1 MTPRGNTLQKLL
13 IPAAVVGTAVGLWF
27 LIHLRQESKR
37 ARIAEETQ
45 RDVEALTARAE
56 HASQQGS
63 DAAAAKHYEKV
74 LALDPDNVKA
84 LLFLAAV
91 AQQNG
96 HRNDAKLLLARVTS
110 TTDQFA
116 ATAKFLEGTIALE
129 ELQARTAEDLLNEAH
144 RIRPAWIPPLRELL
158 QLYSL
163 QLRDRELTATL
174 EQLQELR
181 PLTPQELATKLLA
194 GRPLMEATLAVKR
207 LEAFTSKD
215 PQDVHSAVALLRSY
229 LAENDDQKATEFLT
243 TSASLEAGS
252 PDLQA
257 IRALLQERQGAT
269 TLTSPF
275 ATQVLLNQQAATEA
289 WEVALQRAVRN
300 METEQALQIAQYLMI
315 RQPFSTT
322 ASHALAQAWEHCG
335 NKTAAARQHDITRHL
350 DQIELLAYRM
360 FRPQAQIPEMALP
373 VMLEI
378 ADHLQAIERS
388 DDSQRWLQA
397 ASRIMPAD
405 QAVQSRLKSLS
416 RASQKSLLPAG
427 AAPVVAPAPSV
438 PPLVLTVSSPAAS
451 DASLVSNDAAWN
463 FQDVAAEVGLTFAYH
478 NGESPG
484 KRILETVGGGSAVL
498 DLDGDLWPDLYFPQG
513 QYANAPRQNI
523 QQNESQNPARDAIQR
538 PVLTDQIFR
547 NRQGVS
553 FHDVTVPSGI
563 HETSHSLAATVGD
576 FDSDGFPDVFVANVG
591 SCRLYRN
598 AGDGTFQDV
607 TPAQI
612 SANRNCSSGACFA
625 DLNADGLPELFVL
638 NYVEDWNR
646 RCVNSEGQ
654 FATCDP
660 RELKPAI
667 NRLYQNLGDGEFQ
680 DITNSSGLSA
690 IPGRALGI
698 IAADLNGDG
707 GTELFVANDGMP
719 NTLLTVES
727 PVPADQSLRLKNLA
741 VQSGVAVPESGR
753 AHAGM
758 GVALADFDANGLPDL
773 FVTNFYREQNT
784 LYQGIAPGLFVD
796 ASLRSGLGPPSLP
809 YLGFGTQAIDVDG
822 DGDSDIVILNGDIDD
837 YSATGRPWKMP
848 ITAFRNAGNGQF
860 DEMTGR
866 CGTDF
871 AQPMLGR
878 GLSLADVNGDLADD
892 LIAVRHDGPVRL
904 LQNRTSQKRPGI
916 CLRFVGRSAV
926 RDGRSISVNWQTSDH
941 TEIVWLAAGSGFSAS
956 NEQSVRRHT
965 ADDGA
970 VALDVQ
976 WGHRETRLVLEK
988 TFLNSAIWEQPDAKV
1003 GFLPL
1008 VR

>member
-1 MTPRGNTLQKLL
+1 M
-13 IPAAVVGTAVGLWF
+13 
-27 LIHLRQESKR
+27 
-37 ARIAEETQ
+37 RIAEETR
-45 RDVEALTARAE
+45 RDVEALIARAE

-74 LALDPDNVKA
+74 LALDPANVKA

-96 HRNDAKLLLARVTS
+96 QRNDAKLLLARVTN

-129 ELQARTAEDLLNEAH
+129 EHQARTAEALLKEAH

-163 QLRDRELTATL
+163 QLRDRELTETL

-194 GRPLMEATLAVKR
+194 GRPLLEATLAVQK
-207 LEAFTSKD
+207 LEAFTSTD
-215 PQDVHSAVALLRSY
+215 PQDIHSAIALLRSC
-229 LAENDDQKATEFLT
+229 LVENDDQKATELLKTF
-243 TSASLEAGS
+243 ASREADS
-252 PDLQA
+252 PELQA
-257 IRALLQERQGAT
+257 IRASLQERQGAT

-275 ATQVLLNQQAATEA
+275 TAQLPLNQQAATEA
-289 WEVALQRAVRN
+289 WDVALHRAVRN
-300 METEQALQIAQYLMI
+300 RDTEQALQIAQYLMTQ
-315 RQPFSTT
+315 QPFSTT

-335 NKTAAARQHDITRHL
+335 NPVAAARQHDVTRHL

-378 ADHLQAIERS
+378 ADHLQAIERM
-388 DDSQRWLQA
+388 DDSQQWLQA
-397 ASRIMPAD
+397 AGRMMPTD
-405 QAVQSRLKSLS
+405 QAVQSRLKSHS
-416 RASQKSLLPAG
+416 ETSKKSTPPG
-427 AAPVVAPAPSV
+427 ADAPGAVPPPSI
-438 PPLVLTVSSPAAS
+438 PPLVLMLSSPAAS
-451 DASLVSNDAAWN
+451 GTSVMTNDAAWN
-463 FQDVAAEVGLTFAYH
+463 FQDVAAEVGLTFVYH
-478 NGESPG
+478 NGSSPG

-513 QYANAPRQNI
+513 QHAESAGQSVP
-523 QQNESQNPARDAIQR
+523 QNESLNSVRDTAQHS
-538 PVLTDQIFR
+538 VLTDQIFR
-547 NRQGVS
+547 NRQGAS
-553 FHDVTVPSGI
+553 FYDVTVPSGI

-591 SCRLYRN
+591 SCRLYHN

-612 SANRNCSSGACFA
+612 SANQNCSSGACFA

-646 RCVNSEGQ
+646 RCVNSEGRV
-654 FATCDP
+654 ATCDP

-667 NRLYQNLGDGEFQ
+667 NRLYQNLGDGEFL
-680 DITNSSGLSA
+680 DVTDSSGLSA
-690 IPGRALGI
+690 IPGRALGV

-707 GTELFVANDGMP
+707 GTELFIANDGMP

-727 PVPADQSLRLKNLA
+727 PGPADQSLRLKNFA

-784 LYQGIAPGLFVD
+784 LYQGIAPGLFLD

-809 YLGFGTQAIDVDG
+809 YLGFGTQAIDVEG
-822 DGDSDIVILNGDIDD
+822 DGDSDLVILNGDIDD
-837 YSATGRPWKMP
+837 YSASGRPWKMP

-866 CGTDF
+866 CGTDC

-878 GLSLADVNGDLADD
+878 GLSLVDVNGDLADD

-904 LQNRTSQKRPGI
+904 LQNRTPQKQPGI

-926 RDGRSISVNWQTSDH
+926 RDGRSVSFNWETSDR

-956 NEQSVRRHT
+956 NEQCVRWHT
-965 ADDGA
+965 AAGGA
-970 VALDVQ
+970 GTLDVH
-976 WGHRETRLVLEK
+976 WGNSETKTVLEK
-988 TFLNSAIWEQPDAKV
+988 TFPHGAIWEQPNAKV